1 MRLLTISLVG
11 LAAASFAAAEG
22 LAPACNL
29 VPGWTQDGPARTFG
43 ADNLFE
49 YMDGN
54 AEGYLLYQF
63 QRMNG
68 INCKNATGNVVVFD
82 VSEMADPEFAYGMF
96 MANRDAKSPIEKL
109 GMAGQVTP
117 RKAMLA
123 KDKYYIEAGSN
134 TPDAEALR
142 AFVTT
147 LATKVTGQTELPV
160 AVGWFPANGLEAGSV
175 RLVPESL
182 LGMRILKRGYIG
194 QYNIGKAVILKE
206 KTPEVAAQVMEKLR
220 DRIGEVQETKLGD
233 EAFQAADKYLGG
245 LFFVRKGAYIAGVA
259 NAKVPADAARL
270 ATELANN
277 IK

>member
-1 MRLLTISLVG
+1 MKLVTGLLVG
-11 LAAASFAAAEG
+11 LGLAGLASAEG
-22 LAPACNL
+22 LAPSCSL
-29 VPGWTQDGPARTFG
+29 VPGWTQDGPARTFA

-68 INCKNATGNVVVFD
+68 VNCKSASGNVVVFD
-82 VSEMADPEFAYGMF
+82 VSEMADAEFAYGMF
-96 MANRDAKSPIEKL
+96 MANRDAKSVVEKL
-109 GMAGQVTP
+109 GMAGQVTS

-134 TPDAEALR
+134 TPDAGALR
-142 AFVTT
+142 AFITAMANQV
-147 LATKVTGQTELPV
+147 KGQTELPE
-160 AVGWFPANGLEAGSV
+160 AVGWFPAKGLEAGSV

-182 LGMRILKRGYIG
+182 LGMRILKRGYVG
-194 QYNIGKAVILKE
+194 LYDVGKAVILHE
-206 KTPEVAAQVMEKLR
+206 KSAAAAEQVMEKLR
-220 DRIGEVQETKLGD
+220 DRIGEVQAAKLGD
-233 EAFQAADKYLGG
+233 DAFQATDKYLGC

-259 NAKVPADAARL
+259 NAKQPADAAGL
-270 ATELANN
+270 AAELARN